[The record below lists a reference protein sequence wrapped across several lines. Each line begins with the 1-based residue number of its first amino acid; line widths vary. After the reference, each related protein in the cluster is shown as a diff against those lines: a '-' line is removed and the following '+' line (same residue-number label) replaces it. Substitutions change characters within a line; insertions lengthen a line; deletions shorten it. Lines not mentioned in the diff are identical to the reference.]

1 MQAFA
6 LSAHLQNIEY
16 LDAGQCEIG
25 DIGVQVL
32 ALSRMRRLKFLNL
45 RHNGIGENGYKMLA
59 MSESMPLLNEI
70 RIYEGNTATTEAK
83 NVLRRAKALPA
94 LRHIS

>member
-1 MQAFA
+1 M
-6 LSAHLQNIEY
+6 
-16 LDAGQCEIG
+16 
-25 DIGVQVL
+25 L
-32 ALSRMRRLKFLNL
+32 ALSKMRKLKFLNL

-83 NVLRRAKALPA
+83 NILRRAKTFTA